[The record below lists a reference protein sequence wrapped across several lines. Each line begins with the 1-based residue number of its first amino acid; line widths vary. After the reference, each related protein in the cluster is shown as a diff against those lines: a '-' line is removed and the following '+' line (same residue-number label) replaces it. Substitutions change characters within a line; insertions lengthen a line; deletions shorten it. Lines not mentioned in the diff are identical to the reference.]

1 MSSRQEEKARRREER
16 LAKEQAD
23 AAAAARKHRLGLVAA
38 GLLGAAAVAAV
49 IIAIA
54 AAAGGGDDNGSSANP
69 TSNSGIANRPVPAQ
83 KITDLDQAAKAA
95 GCTVKTY
102 PSEGRSHTTDPVT
115 YKTNP
120 PTSGNHNPS
129 PADDGTYAPGQTPD
143 TGNYVHTLEHGRIEI
158 QYAPDTPPTR
168 IGQLQSLVD
177 EDGYHVLLFE
187 NNTKMPY
194 EVAATA
200 WTHLLGCK
208 KFTDQ
213 AFDAIRAFRKRYT
226 DQAPEA
232 VP

>member
-1 MSSRQEEKARRREER
+1 
-16 LAKEQAD
+16 LAKEQAE
-23 AAAAARKHRLGLVAA
+23 AASAARKHRLGLVAA

-54 AAAGGGDDNGSSANP
+54 AAAGGGGDSSKKSSP
-69 TSNSGIANRPVPAQ
+69 SGNSGIPNKPVPAT
-83 KITDLDQAAKAA
+83 KLTDLDKAAAAA

-120 PTSGNHNPS
+120 PTSGNHDPVPS
-129 PADDGTYAPGQTPD
+129 DDGTYAPGQTPAI
-143 TGNYVHTLEHGRIEI
+143 GHLVHALEHGRIEI
-158 QYAPDTPPTR
+158 QYAPDTLPTH
-168 IGQLQSLVD
+168 IGQLQSLMD
-177 EDGYHVLLFE
+177 EDSYHALLFE
-187 NNTKMPY
+187 NATRMPY
-194 EVAATA
+194 AVAATA

-213 AFDAIRAFRKRYT
+213 SFDAIRAFRKRYT